1 MSSSAFSRAQ
11 SDDTSASLRSL
22 RHQTGVPLLHSV
34 IDIYKSYSRSNEK
47 SIQFWEELRC
57 FSPQESIAERRVY
70 DHGTSDQVLLKLH
83 SPENG
88 YVALSYPWEPSNGES
103 DKKEKYRLASN
114 MEERLKVRDTVLD
127 RTFHFIRYKQANG
140 VMLPLWVDQLSIGQE
155 DKAQKELAMQSMDLV
170 YKKCTYAVGYLW
182 TQLQTQT
189 EMNRLSDLLSGRIV
203 ERKLAEGHPV
213 LVKKIKHK
221 VLREVLDV
229 LTRITDD
236 VWWTRAWIFQE
247 DYLAGRNMWLL
258 IRHASGL
265 KKPLAHNKLGSL
277 RGEVVVN
284 SYELKTYAT
293 LFCLACCYTMGQSSK
308 LAEQCM
314 EVLKKAGKYNV
325 LYKHQYAKEAQRS
338 MSVRIFKD
346 LDRRGISHRSDLLPI
361 GANVCGYDVRFA
373 TKEVGFERKSLSMSI
388 LALSIANGELFA
400 NLRGADELRHNV
412 FNFLK
417 ENSLRIC
424 APLPDGELTLI
435 KHCRLSVDDLSPAG
449 IHTKGV
455 LWRLGD
461 IVSPQA
467 TSEGTHATTKRPYQ
481 RDLFRYGLDD
491 YQRDRLANL
500 LEVLKKRRRYSKRR
514 YQSITND
521 LQTYLESNRSS
532 PKHDDWPPQ
541 HSMNAMASAIVDA
554 MDTGKYL
561 QLARPLGGSLNSG
574 RGVSYRAIL
583 IRDRDDLQIA
593 GSKYVFTSWNR
604 TNKRLD
610 GKMESRRIA
619 KYVSLEVG
627 VHKDVRDGPGRLDIK
642 KWVNGL
648 CFFEGEKKFPFIF
661 DWPHSLFQ

>member
-1 MSSSAFSRAQ
+1 MSTFAFSNAQ
-11 SDDTSASLRSL
+11 PDDTSVSLRNL

-34 IDIYKSYSRSNEK
+34 IDIYKSYNRSNDK
-47 SIQFWEELRC
+47 SIQFWEELKC
-57 FSPQESIAERRVY
+57 FSPQDSIAERRVQ
-70 DHGTSDQVLLKLH
+70 DHRTSDQILLKLH
-83 SPENG
+83 SRENG
-88 YVALSYPWEPSNGES
+88 YVALSYSWRPSNGES
-103 DKKEKYRLASN
+103 NKKKKYRLASKT
-114 MEERLKVRDTVLD
+114 EERLKVRDIVLD
-127 RTFHFIRYKQANG
+127 RTFRFIRYKQAHG
-140 VMLPLWVDQLSIGQE
+140 VMLPLWIDQLSIDQE
-155 DKAQKELAMQSMDLV
+155 DTPEKEIAMQSMDMV
-170 YKKCTYAVGYLW
+170 YQRCTYAVGSLW

-189 EMNRLSDLLSGRIV
+189 EMNRLSDLLSGLIV
-203 ERKLAEGHPV
+203 ERKLVEGHPV
-213 LVKKIKHK
+213 LVKRIKPK

-229 LTRITDD
+229 LTKITKD
-236 VWWTRAWIFQE
+236 VWWKRAWIFQE
-247 DYLAGRNMWLL
+247 DYLAGGNMWLL

-265 KKPLAHNKLGSL
+265 HKPLAHNKLGSL

-284 SYELKTYAT
+284 SNELKTYAT
-293 LFCLACCYTMGQSSK
+293 LFCLACCYTMGQDSK
-308 LAEQCM
+308 LVEQCM
-314 EVLKKAGKYNV
+314 QVLKKAGKYNI
-325 LYKHQYAKEAQRS
+325 LYKHQYAKDAQRS

-346 LDRRGISHRSDLLPI
+346 LDGRKLKHRTDILPI
-361 GANVCGYDVRFA
+361 GANVCGYDVRFS
-373 TKEVGFERKSLSMSI
+373 TKEVEFKRQSLSMSI
-388 LALSIANGELFA
+388 LALYIANGELFA
-400 NLRGADELRHNV
+400 NFRGADESRHNV

-461 IVSPQA
+461 IISPQF
-467 TSEGTHATTKRPYQ
+467 TPEGTRATTKRSYQ
-481 RDLFRYGLDD
+481 RDLFRFGLDD
-491 YQRDRLANL
+491 YQRGRLFEL
-500 LEVLKKRRRYSKRR
+500 LEVLNKRRRYSQRR

-521 LQTYLESNRSS
+521 LQAYLESNRSS
-532 PKHDDWPPQ
+532 LKHDDWPPQ

-561 QLARPLGGSLNSG
+561 QLARPLGGPLDSG

-583 IRDRDDLQIA
+583 IRDRDDLQIP
-593 GSKYVFTSWNR
+593 GSKYVFTSWSR
-604 TNKRLD
+604 TNKRHD

-627 VHKDVRDGPGRLDIK
+627 VHKDVRDGPGRLEIK